1 MKRSMSKTEL
11 KFHEMGTEISKL
23 NMSESQTRLFLDH
36 LQIQAYYHKREY
48 ERELDRCDPHRV
60 YLR

>member
-1 MKRSMSKTEL
+1 MRRNMSKTEL
-11 KFHEMGTEISKL
+11 KFHNMGSEISKMNL
-23 NMSESQTRLFLDH
+23 SESQTRLFLDH
-36 LQIQAYYHKREY
+36 LQLQAYHSRREY

>member
-36 LQIQAYYHKREY
+36 L
-48 ERELDRCDPHRV
+48 
-60 YLR
+60 